1 MVLVDKSTTGP
12 DHCHT
17 IASDDRGPD
26 DVALIGRRCRD
37 GGADCCR
44 SWGQTALVL
53 GRNAGEYEQMGGVQ
67 WPRRRGRCDGCGSR
81 DDGEWQ
87 CGWGGVFGLVLMRPP
102 CPKWITRLLA
112 MPGLQIGSKSIERNT
127 SILGGFGGIFSDRF
141 GFLIA
146 DLENRRTD
154 ANRTP
159 NSASKSA
166 RNRLDRTGLWSISRK
181 SHRDWSNCSWRR
193 FQGQQ

>member
-1 MVLVDKSTTGP
+1 
-12 DHCHT
+12 
-17 IASDDRGPD
+17 
-26 DVALIGRRCRD
+26 
-37 GGADCCR
+37 
-44 SWGQTALVL
+44 
-53 GRNAGEYEQMGGVQ
+53 
-67 WPRRRGRCDGCGSR
+67 
-81 DDGEWQ
+81 
-87 CGWGGVFGLVLMRPP
+87 LVLMRPP

-159 NSASKSA
+159 KSASKSA
-166 RNRLDRTGLWSISRK
+166 RNRLDRTGLRGNPKKVICYLRFAAIRDNNVTTAPSRNTA
-181 SHRDWSNCSWRR
+181 RI
-193 FQGQQ
+193 